1 MMTRTAA
8 LLSALLL
15 LSTPAF
21 AEDDAR
27 KMFKQAQ
34 EHFDDAQYEQ
44 ALELARKAHE
54 ATGSPNAR
62 LYVARSL
69 KGLGRF
75 DEAYDEMAAT
85 LDDAAEKAKEEPKY
99 ISTRDAAA
107 AELALLKR
115 KIGKVIVAIVEPPPG
130 VKVTLN
136 GKLLDAERVGDPI
149 ATLPGDSIIVVEA
162 NGHQRYER
170 TIQVGAGDT
179 KTIAVRLVEEEGE
192 PEPPPV
198 EPPKRDPG
206 SSSGG
211 ISKTW
216 GYIGL
221 GVGAAGLATFT
232 VFALSAKSTHDTLDE
247 ECGGR
252 CTDPKFQDDVDSG
265 KRAQTIAN
273 IGLGVGVVGLAAGA
287 TVLLLGGSDKE
298 PSPPAAAFQWN
309 NGPSLRYT
317 RRF

>member
-1 MMTRTAA
+1 MMKRTSA

-15 LSTPAF
+15 VSAPAF

-34 EHFDDAQYEQ
+34 EHFDNSRYEQ

-75 DEAYDEMAAT
+75 DEAYDEMAET
-85 LDDAAEKAKEEPKY
+85 LDDAAERAKEEPKY

-136 GKLLDAERVGDPI
+136 GNPLAAERVGEPVAI
-149 ATLPGDSIIVVEA
+149 LPGDSIIVVEA
-162 NGHQRYER
+162 PGHKRFEK
-170 TIQVGAGDT
+170 TIQLGAGDT
-179 KTIAVRLVEEEGE
+179 TTVAVRLIAEERE
-192 PEPPPV
+192 PEPPPAQ
-198 EPPKRDPG
+198 PPKRDPEP
-206 SSSGG
+206 SSGG

-216 GYIGL
+216 GYVGL

-232 VFALSAKSTHDTLDE
+232 IFALSAKSTHDTLDE

-273 IGLGVGVVGLAAGA
+273 IGLGVGIVGVAAGA

-298 PSPPAAAFQWN
+298 PAPPAAGFEWN